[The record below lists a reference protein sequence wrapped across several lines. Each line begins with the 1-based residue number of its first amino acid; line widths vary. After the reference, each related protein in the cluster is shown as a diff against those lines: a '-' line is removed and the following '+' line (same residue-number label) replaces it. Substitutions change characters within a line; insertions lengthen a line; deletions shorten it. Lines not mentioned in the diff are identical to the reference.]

1 MRTDSVRMNLRP
13 SPFCCDRAA
22 CRTCWHRSCSR
33 LRKTSRVQV
42 FESGIVG
49 SSYFNIS
56 LDGWALALPYTRAP
70 VTQGRSLEHWLGTP
84 GPPGSL
90 VGGEKRRTKRK
101 LVLSVKVCST
111 SKRPEGPR
119 FPHRRRGA
127 LPSLFQLVEAIL
139 QVISR
144 KGFTPSKLPT
154 SARCLRLRCLT
165 ATCLVFDGDGVTSS
179 D

>member
-1 MRTDSVRMNLRP
+1 MIALSAIAVGL
-13 SPFCCDRAA
+13 
-22 CRTCWHRSCSR
+22 RSCSAPS
-33 LRKTSRVQV
+33 KTVRVQV
-42 FESGIVG
+42 LDSAIVVSAES
-49 SSYFNIS
+49 NLS
-56 LDGWALALPYTRAP
+56 LDGWALVPPLARVP

-127 LPSLFQLVEAIL
+127 LPSLF
-139 QVISR
+139 
-144 KGFTPSKLPT
+144 
-154 SARCLRLRCLT
+154 
-165 ATCLVFDGDGVTSS
+165 
-179 D
+179 